1 MDASIMPSWYKLT
14 PPSLSRRDFVRVGAL
29 SSFGLTLPM
38 LLDRRVQA
46 GDRIRAKSCILIW
59 LDGGPSHLE
68 TFDLK
73 PEAPAEV
80 RGPFSPIKTIVPGIE
95 ICELLPG
102 LAKQMH
108 HCAIIRSMT
117 SPLGE
122 HGLANQYMM
131 TGYKPSMALRHPSL
145 GSMVSHQRS
154 SGNNLPDYISI
165 KESAAVGSGYLPAR
179 YEPFV
184 IKDDPA
190 KPDFRI
196 QDMNPFPDVD
206 PSRLGRRIE
215 FLRSFDGSAG
225 SATGQADEPFA
236 QAMRLLNS
244 PQAKQ
249 AFHLDEESVQT
260 RDRYGVRS
268 FGQGCLLARR
278 LVERGVSFVTVNYS
292 GWDTHD
298 SLVLSLKLGY
308 SGAKIGVGLLPTLD
322 QGLSSLINDLADRN
336 LLNETLIVVMG
347 EFGRT
352 PKLNTRGGRDHW
364 PRVFSVL
371 LAGGGVRGGQYIGA
385 SDRTGESPSEFAVT
399 PADLA
404 FSIYSLLGIDP
415 QLELRTGDGRPV
427 RVNQDGKWISG
438 LS

>member
-1 MDASIMPSWYKLT
+1 MKSTTRQPSHLA
-14 PPSLSRRDFVRVGAL
+14 RRDFVRVGAL
-29 SSFGLTLPM
+29 SSFGLSLPM
-38 LLDRRVQA
+38 LFGRRAQGGVRA
-46 GDRIRAKSCILIW
+46 KAKSCILIW

-80 RGPFSPIKTIVPGIE
+80 RGPFSPIKTSVPGVE

-108 HCAIIRSMT
+108 RCAIIRSMT

-131 TGYKPSMALRHPSL
+131 TGYKPSMALRYPSL
-145 GSMVSHQRS
+145 GSMISHQRS
-154 SGNNLPDYISI
+154 SGSDLPDYISI
-165 KESAAVGSGYLPAR
+165 KESAAAGSGYLSAR

-190 KPDFRI
+190 KPDFQI

-206 PSRLGRRIE
+206 PIRLGRRKD
-215 FLRSFDGSAG
+215 FLRTFDGSAG
-225 SATGQADEPFA
+225 SAVGQVDEPFA

-244 PQAKQ
+244 SQAKQ
-249 AFHLDEESVQT
+249 AFHLGDESAQT
-260 RDRYGVRS
+260 RDRYGARS

-292 GWDTHD
+292 GWDTHE

-308 SGAKIGVGLLPTLD
+308 SGAKVGVGLLPTLD
-322 QGLSSLINDLADRN
+322 QGLSSLIDDLAVRN
-336 LLNETLIVVMG
+336 LLDETLIVVMG

-371 LAGGGVRGGQYIGA
+371 LAGGGVRGGQVIGA
-385 SDRTGESPSEFAVT
+385 SDRTGESPSESAVT

-438 LS
+438 LT